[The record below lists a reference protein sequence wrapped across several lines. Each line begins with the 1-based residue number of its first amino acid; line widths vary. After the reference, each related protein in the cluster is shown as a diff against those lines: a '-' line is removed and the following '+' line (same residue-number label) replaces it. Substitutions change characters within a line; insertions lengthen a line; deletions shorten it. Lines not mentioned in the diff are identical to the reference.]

1 MSRAHTTPIQHLA
14 RFLLCSAIIVVELFG
29 VHVPVVNHAVFHL
42 PVRAA
47 SAHTRAVHGTHDTYG
62 ISWPQ
67 GQALPRFAAPEE
79 LDVARVTD
87 QPGDLCLLL
96 ATLQGLVN
104 RNRPQ
109 IYLEEGQPAEGVD
122 TWLQSLGVPYI
133 VHDDPWEVIYK
144 YIATARGVIVYDPKI
159 IDTVNVATT
168 MAGLYDGVVVSP
180 QLLKRLTGTTYNM
193 PILADLRGKFSS
205 NLQADIWQV
214 KNLWPLASHRLLI
227 GLLPTTPSRL
237 LGHVTTYGYLRDYA
251 VANRAMVFWFSL
263 QSPTQVGL
271 FRQVLADVKPGTPY
285 LGWYDKE
292 FRGVRLTSSY
302 GVYTIAADYFS
313 NLTVFSGVR
322 APSLIQRIAPTTP
335 LRNKIY
341 VTFTMSEGD
350 NFQYVQHAMRR
361 LWDDPERGQ
370 VPLNWSINPL
380 LYDAAPTILNHYQL
394 TASANDYLVAGPSG
408 GGYAYPSNW
417 LFSNLNSF
425 MRQSSTYMR
434 KTGLHVIFILDDRLA
449 IPAYVSKA
457 YSQYAHTS
465 GILYN
470 WWNPISYTTIST
482 GNMPVSTQVTATSRQ
497 EMLNAIRLSA
507 SRWNRRSPLFLSALA
522 ISWSLSPTDIKYV
535 ADHLG
540 PNYVV
545 VRGDQYFKLFR
556 KARGL
561 PAAQY

>member
-1 MSRAHTTPIQHLA
+1 MPA
-14 RFLLCSAIIVVELFG
+14 
-29 VHVPVVNHAVFHL
+29 AVAAT
-42 PVRAA
+42 RAA
-47 SAHTRAVHGTHDTYG
+47 HRVHDTDGG
-62 ISWPQ
+62 IYWPQ
-67 GQALPRFAAPEE
+67 GQALPRFASPEE

-122 TWLQSLGVPYI
+122 TWLQSLGIPYI
-133 VHDDPWEVIYK
+133 MHADPWEVIYK
-144 YIATARGVIVYDPKI
+144 YIATARGVIVYDPNI

-237 LGHVTTYGYLRDYA
+237 LGRVTTYGYLRDYA

-263 QSPTQVGL
+263 QSPTQAAL
-271 FRQVLADVKPGTPY
+271 FRQVLAGVKPGTPY

-322 APSLIQRIAPTTP
+322 APSLIQRIVPTPP

-341 VTFTMSEGD
+341 LTFTMSEGD
-350 NFQYVQHAMRR
+350 NFQYVQHTMRH

-408 GGYAYPSNW
+408 GGYVYPSNW

-434 KTGLHVIFILDDRLA
+434 KTGLHVVFILDDRLA
-449 IPAYVSKA
+449 IPSYVSKA
-457 YSQYAHTS
+457 YSDYAHTS

-470 WWNPISYTTIST
+470 WWNPTSYTTIAT

-556 KARGL
+556 QARGL